1 MKRLTRFAFVVALLA
16 TPVFTLAGC
25 SSTQS
30 TGQQV
35 DDAALT
41 AAVKANLI
49 SADGV
54 DAAEIDVDSLDGQ
67 VTLSGRV
74 DSSAERNAAVRVAQ
88 RTDGVRGVTDNM
100 TVGGGPSAG
109 QQVDDAGITAS
120 VKAQLA
126 DDPRVKA
133 RDIDVDTVQGVVTL
147 SGKVQS
153 ESERMRAL
161 QIARAT
167 SGVKSVTNN
176 LEVAGG

>member
-1 MKRLTRFAFVVALLA
+1 MKSFKRFAFVVALLA
-16 TPVFTLAGC
+16 APVFTLAGC

-30 TGQQV
+30 TGQQI

-41 AAVKANLI
+41 AAVKANLV

-54 DAAEIDVDSLDGQ
+54 DAAEIDVDTLDAH

-74 DSSAERNAAVRVAQ
+74 DSNSERDAAVRVAQ
-88 RTDGVRGVTDNM
+88 RTDGVHGVTDNM
-100 TVGGGPSAG
+100 TVGSGPSPG
-109 QQVDDAGITAS
+109 EKLDDAGITAS
-120 VKAQLA
+120 VKAKLA
-126 DDPRVKA
+126 DDPMVKA

-147 SGKVQS
+147 SGKVQN

-161 QIARAT
+161 QIARSA

>member
-30 TGQQV
+30 TGQQI
-35 DDAALT
+35 DDSALT

-54 DAAEIDVDSLDGQ
+54 DAAEIDVDTVDGH
-67 VTLSGRV
+67 VTLSGKV
-74 DSSAERNAAVRVAQ
+74 DSSAERSAAVRVAQ
-88 RTDGVRGVTDNM
+88 RTDGVHGVTNNLK
-100 TVGGGPSAG
+100 VGDGPSVG
-109 QQVDDAGITAS
+109 EEIDDAGITAS
-120 VKAQLA
+120 VKAKLA
-126 DDPRVKA
+126 DDPMVKA
-133 RDIDVDTVQGVVTL
+133 RDIDVDTLEGVVTL
-147 SGKVQS
+147 SGKVQT

-161 QIARAT
+161 QIARGT